1 LGKLSDEYD
10 ICNVLL
16 APLFKG
22 GWGDLIREHNILLAP
37 LFKRYWGYLTR
48 IYNILLAPFF
58 KGGWGDLIREHNLD
72 PPACGDPLFKGVKR
86 NIKGVKRNI
95 KGVKRNKKGMKIKI
109 KKLYILLISIFT
121 IFLLFLPLP
130 VWAAPTQPER
140 TSLTIELLQERLHT
154 PTIREGNL
162 TVDLRQMVIDL
173 RPENATFRDTFYQ
186 ILRKEM
192 QKTGA
197 KALGLDLSN
206 SLIQGDFIGS
216 DLGLRTPLYAQ
227 AIAPIFTPTEQE
239 QLERLRLVCLESFAL
254 ALPNS
259 KDCRSLLS
267 STPSSGEISVFRG
280 SLTLVQ
286 TRFTGEVQFSNT
298 FFLQPLDAQGA
309 IFIQP
314 NNWTETRFSRS
325 ASFTGATF
333 RQPSNFQGS
342 IFFDKANFKQTQ
354 FQETVNFQDST
365 FVETANFN
373 QANFKQLA
381 KLNRTQWQGN
391 IDFSNVRFS
400 NQAQF
405 TKANF
410 QQLLLLTEATFEQ
423 AVTFREAQF
432 NQPVNLRS
440 ASILNQADFSD
451 VNFAPEA
458 YLNVSGLAF
467 NSNQAKILGNPG
479 QIGKMLAVSTLQ
491 GNQNVLRNLGQNFR
505 QLQQIADANA
515 IEYTKQQLRLGEL
528 SHFLFETN
536 INIASQEQLTNLGFS
551 ALQAEAIAHR
561 RLVQPFRNNSE
572 LLTLADIDFETYTQV
587 ASRIVVGEPLSVFE
601 WLLQAWGWLILS
613 VLLLLSGYG
622 TSLGLVFGVG
632 IIAIAYFGL
641 LYWLVDRYRRLRPV
655 AIIPTGYETI
665 WMLASCSL
673 LALLGVTA
681 IFRSAEQPW
690 LTLGCLLI
698 IIVPVPVALLCR
710 LFQQGRYHDLM
721 DVSYFTEDG
730 TLRQLRLLI
739 GRLPVIPRN
748 EAFRDRYMSLLWNRR
763 WNWLNYYDFSLN
775 NLLRL
780 GFNDIRLRDEHL
792 PGIIS
797 SLAWYQWSLGLLYI
811 TLVLWTLSRAIP
823 GLNLLI
829 YLK

>member
-1 LGKLSDEYD
+1 LCKFSDEYD
-10 ICNVLL
+10 VYNILLAPLFKEGWENLKRIYNILL

-37 LFKRYWGYLTR
+37 LFK
-48 IYNILLAPFF
+48 
-58 KGGWGDLIREHNLD
+58 GGWGDLIREHNLD
-72 PPACGDPLFKGVKR
+72 PPACGDPLKKGVKR
-86 NIKGVKRNI
+86 NQEGVKR
-95 KGVKRNKKGMKIKI
+95 KIR
-109 KKLYILLISIFT
+109 KLHVALITVFIILVF
-121 IFLLFLPLP
+121 FLPLP
-130 VWAAPTQPER
+130 AWATPTQPER
-140 TSLTIELLQERLHT
+140 TPLTLELLQERLHA

-173 RPENATFRDTFYQ
+173 RPGNATFRDVFYQ
-186 ILRKEM
+186 TLRKEM
-192 QKTGA
+192 QKAGA
-197 KALGLDLSN
+197 KALGLDLSD

-227 AIAPIFTPTEQE
+227 AIAPIFTPIEQE
-239 QLERLRLVCLESFAL
+239 QLQRLRFVCLESFAIV
-254 ALPNS
+254 LPSS
-259 KDCRSLLS
+259 KDCRSLLAK
-267 STPSSGEISVFRG
+267 STPSSSEISVFRG
-280 SLTLVQ
+280 SLTLMQ
-286 TRFTGEVQFSNT
+286 TRFNGEVQFNNT
-298 FFLQPLDAQGA
+298 FFLQPVDAQGA

-314 NNWTETRFSRS
+314 SNWTETRFSRP
-325 ASFTGATF
+325 ASFSGATF
-333 RQPSNFQGS
+333 REPSNFQDS

-354 FQETVNFQDST
+354 FQESVYFQDST

-381 KLNRTQWQGN
+381 KFNRVQWQGN
-391 IDFSNVRFS
+391 VDFSNVRFS

-410 QQLLLLTEATFEQ
+410 KQLLLLTEATFEQ
-423 AVTFREAQF
+423 AVTFREAEF

-451 VNFAPEA
+451 VGFAPEA

-479 QIGKMLAVSTLQ
+479 QIGKMLAVSALQ

-505 QLQQIADANA
+505 QLQQITDANA
-515 IEYTKQQLRLGEL
+515 IEYTKQQLRLEEL
-528 SHFLFETN
+528 SHFLFGTN

-551 ALQAEAIAHR
+551 AIQAEAIAR
-561 RLVQPFRNNSE
+561 RRVVQPFRNNSE

-587 ASRIVVGEPLSVFE
+587 ASRVIVGEPLSVFE
-601 WLLQAWGWLILS
+601 WLLQAWGWLVLS

-665 WMLASCSL
+665 CMLASFSL
-673 LALLGVTA
+673 LALFGLTA

-690 LTLGCLLI
+690 ITLGCLLI
-698 IIVPVPVALLCR
+698 IIVPVPLVLLCR

-748 EAFRDRYMSLLWNRR
+748 EAFRDRYMPLLCDRR